1 MEGPGFKSRW
11 LWIAAIWSGI
21 AIFDATQT
29 VVVMHAEGMHHAWG
43 YLFLTITLEWLPWA
57 MATPVLI
64 RLRRKYSL
72 SKWNRFSTWGMHIA
86 ACTGLGLVSAAWMAL
101 MEVMLN
107 PWALSPRPDSFL
119 RLFTSKFSNGILY
132 YLILYVMVVLVG
144 YMLDSREQFA
154 RQQAERAQLN
164 EQLMKAQLDALRRQI
179 EPHFLFNTLNT
190 IASLVRERNNDA
202 AVSMIVELSDFLRR
216 VVNASDQ
223 QQVPLSEELA
233 FTQKYLDIQKI
244 RFADRLQFSVEVP
257 VELLSARVPILIL
270 QPMVENAVKHGVAK
284 RVQGGGIRIAA
295 ASANGTLMLTVFNDG
310 PGLPSSREDNHR
322 GVGIS
327 NVNTRLKNLY
337 GNSFEFHLRNCN
349 PHGVEA
355 SLSLPLTFAS

>member
-1 MEGPGFKSRW
+1 MEGSGLKSRW

-21 AIFDATQT
+21 ALFDATQT

-43 YLFLTITLEWLPWA
+43 YLFLAITLEWLPWA
-57 MATPVLI
+57 IATPFLVKLE
-64 RLRRKYSL
+64 RKYP
-72 SKWNRFSTWGMHIA
+72 KWNRLPTWGVHIA
-86 ACTGLGLVSAAWMAL
+86 ACAGLGLISAAWTAL

-107 PWALSPRPDSFL
+107 PWALSPRPGSFFS
-119 RLFTSKFSNGILY
+119 LFASKFSNGILY
-132 YLILYVMVVLVG
+132 YIILYVMVLLVG

-154 RQQAERAQLN
+154 REQAERAQLN
-164 EQLMKAQLDALRRQI
+164 EQLMKAQLEALRRQI
-179 EPHFLFNTLNT
+179 EPHFLFNTLNA
-190 IASLVRERNNDA
+190 IAGLVRERDNDTA
-202 AVSMIVELSDFLRR
+202 LSMIVELSDFLRR

-223 QQVPLSEELA
+223 QQVPLSEEVA

-257 VELLSARVPILIL
+257 ADLFSARVPILIL

-284 RVQGGGIRIAA
+284 RVQGGSIRIAA
-295 ASANGTLMLTVFNDG
+295 TSANGTLMLTVYNDG
-310 PGLPSSREDNHR
+310 PGLPSSWEESHR

-327 NVNTRLKNLY
+327 NVHTRLKNLY
-337 GNSFEFHLRNCN
+337 GNSFEFHLRNCSS
-349 PHGVEA
+349 HGVEA